1 MDRRTFLAAAGAAV
15 VAPMMPMAAP
25 VTETYATCP
34 AGFALR
40 SWSDGGRTFRA
51 VVPVQRYG
59 DEGGCRWTRHVK
71 CKEPSPPPILT
82 RPAIIPHKPVDLRN
96 ICYA

>member
-1 MDRRTFLAAAGAAV
+1 MDRRTFLASAAAAAV
-15 VAPMMPMAAP
+15 MPPPIAPAVA

-40 SWSDGGRTFRA
+40 SWSEGGRSYRA

-59 DEGGCRWTRHVK
+59 EEGGCRWTRYV
-71 CKEPSPPPILT
+71 ESME
-82 RPAIIPHKPVDLRN
+82 AD
-96 ICYA
+96 

>member
-1 MDRRTFLAAAGAAV
+1 VDRRTFLASAAALVAMPPLPTSAGA
-15 VAPMMPMAAP
+15 

-40 SWSDGGRTFRA
+40 SWSQDGRSYKA

-59 DEGGCRWTRHVK
+59 EEGGCRWTRYV
-71 CKEPSPPPILT
+71 ESMEQS
-82 RPAIIPHKPVDLRN
+82 DG
-96 ICYA
+96 